1 MALKPAPK
9 DRVSEVMIEQPAF
22 FFWLEAF
29 VSQFVVLTVDV
40 DAMPVVPI
48 VQPALVWRVIWF
60 VAWRLTPS
68 IMSISPPVGQLGPT
82 SQYAGQV
89 PHPTGIWAM
98 SAMKRPWL

>member
-1 MALKPAPK
+1 MALKPEPK
-9 DRVSEVMIEQPAF
+9 DCVSWLMTEQPAF

-29 VSQFVVLTVDV
+29 VSQFVVLTMDV

-48 VQPALVWRVIWF
+48 VQPVLVCRVIWL
-60 VAWRLTPS
+60 AACRLTPS

-89 PHPTGIWAM
+89 PHPTGMWAM
-98 SAMKRPWL
+98 SAMKRPLL